1 MHGWSLNNI
10 VCLSAAVA
18 KAGRLKRIYVAST
31 LALSGLAFLSI
42 FYTDSPRTLGDF
54 YAGCFL
60 GMSSQERLPGWRQTV
75 FGSLAVTATL
85 TLVRVILPDVGGSL
99 GVAAFFAVALV
110 VGLRRAMAIAR
121 KVLDLRN
128 RRTMPINSRPYPR
141 QSITAGSDHARKSR
155 VSYPTEKR
163 TPVQQSLIRTTIAE
177 TQLST
182 AVAVAGKS
190 IRRPIAE
197 AGIEC
202 IGRAQATIFGEM
214 QMTVTAVVL
223 LGLLAILTFFMV
235 AGLYLPLWLL
245 LTLLAV
251 SLATAFG
258 PDILPTLWP
267 KSRQQPKRRK

>member
-1 MHGWSLNNI
+1 
-10 VCLSAAVA
+10 
-18 KAGRLKRIYVAST
+18 
-31 LALSGLAFLSI
+31 
-42 FYTDSPRTLGDF
+42 
-54 YAGCFL
+54 
-60 GMSSQERLPGWRQTV
+60 V

-99 GVAAFFAVALV
+99 GVAAFFAIALV
-110 VGLRRAMAIAR
+110 VGLRRAAR
-121 KVLDLRN
+121 KVLDLHS
-128 RRTMPINSRPYPR
+128 RRTKPINARPYPR

-267 KSRQQPKRRK
+267 KLRQQPKRRK